1 MRSWIGLVL
10 VACLAPGPGFSQK
23 LSLTLPEPPHQRG
36 AWRAPAGVSTNILSA
51 VETLFAQG
59 FPDPRGCEYREVEV
73 QAGDVWTDKGSRVKT
88 RGWVLPA
95 KGARSPRFAVCW
107 NGLVYPVT
115 NIGSVADL
123 HADTASPV
131 LPGSR
136 RSNSAVGEARSVLF
150 MGGLS
155 TRGLLLLRSG
165 EIDAALRIWAPYQN
179 AALRVQATNRMQP
192 EARVR
197 SEDYDPY
204 LEIAGDWAWAL
215 FDRTICAHMRGD
227 EALALATARKLA
239 EIQPKIEAE
248 AARRGFRR
256 QEYYE
261 SARRGKQRPY
271 LDFLE
276 QLPEILA
283 DLEHRAREEP
293 RVSVVVSGL
302 TNLPAQ
308 AERIAAL
315 VRDLELVQARQWS
328 QPGWVNPAED
338 PIVQALIMEGDPA
351 VEPLLE
357 CLEKDKRLT
366 RSAGFGRD
374 FFRGQT
380 VIPVASAARAAL
392 QAILHASFGG
402 GAPEMR
408 AYWLKYKSLTLE
420 DRWYAILADDTAGA
434 GRWREAAANITQPE
448 NITTYPGTM
457 WSVEHPA
464 STNAPTRLRGEPL
477 RGKAN
482 PSVSELLSRRAV
494 EVPPSNPGAYDLG
507 AGCEL
512 GLRLAAWDPSAAVL
526 VAGILMERCHTV
538 SQYSDQRE
546 PWVAVARFTLVR
558 AQAGDLQALDDYA
571 AWLQTISPEQVES
584 SFAEA
589 FEPLCKYATN
599 AVMEA
604 AAERLFGNTNSA
616 WGRLPWKLRFHQDPI
631 ASDLVKV
638 PAFRRL
644 LAGELDKKAPC
655 GSIEWHQGS
664 AAYELT
670 NSTRGS
676 RRLAWPE
683 GDPPA
688 DGTKAELR
696 WCDWTAW
703 SLSNAKQIPFYNP
716 FAPVD
721 QRDEAIAKAKA
732 LLQRR

>member
-1 MRSWIGLVL
+1 
-10 VACLAPGPGFSQK
+10 
-23 LSLTLPEPPHQRG
+23 
-36 AWRAPAGVSTNILSA
+36 
-51 VETLFAQG
+51 
-59 FPDPRGCEYREVEV
+59 
-73 QAGDVWTDKGSRVKT
+73 
-88 RGWVLPA
+88 VLPA

-392 QAILHASFGG
+392 QAILH
-402 GAPEMR
+402 
-408 AYWLKYKSLTLE
+408 
-420 DRWYAILADDTAGA
+420 I
-434 GRWREAAANITQPE
+434 
-448 NITTYPGTM
+448 
-457 WSVEHPA
+457 
-464 STNAPTRLRGEPL
+464 
-477 RGKAN
+477 
-482 PSVSELLSRRAV
+482 
-494 EVPPSNPGAYDLG
+494 
-507 AGCEL
+507 
-512 GLRLAAWDPSAAVL
+512 
-526 VAGILMERCHTV
+526 
-538 SQYSDQRE
+538 
-546 PWVAVARFTLVR
+546 
-558 AQAGDLQALDDYA
+558 
-571 AWLQTISPEQVES
+571 
-584 SFAEA
+584 
-589 FEPLCKYATN
+589 
-599 AVMEA
+599 
-604 AAERLFGNTNSA
+604 
-616 WGRLPWKLRFHQDPI
+616 
-631 ASDLVKV
+631 
-638 PAFRRL
+638 
-644 LAGELDKKAPC
+644 
-655 GSIEWHQGS
+655 
-664 AAYELT
+664 
-670 NSTRGS
+670 
-676 RRLAWPE
+676 
-683 GDPPA
+683 
-688 DGTKAELR
+688 
-696 WCDWTAW
+696 
-703 SLSNAKQIPFYNP
+703 
-716 FAPVD
+716 
-721 QRDEAIAKAKA
+721 
-732 LLQRR
+732 